1 MRRNRFQNKVATSN
15 FTLPV
20 AAFLTTLLWCAEGIY
35 TPDRIL
41 GWAVCGLTAYFW
53 VETNNAHS
61 LIRIR
66 SRLTP
71 AIYLW
76 MTGCI
81 FSLHPLQD
89 GLIVSCLMLASYYLL
104 FKSYQRTEAV
114 SPIFHSFLCLGIG
127 SLFFPQLLF
136 FAPFYL
142 WYATVYLRSL
152 TWRTFWAAMTGL
164 ILPYWF
170 MAGYFLYTED
180 FSRFIGHFRELIL
193 FQPIHYENYR
203 NLDFLQISTI
213 GLVAVFTFIAAQHCI
228 RTSFNDKIRTRMF
241 LYLILTQELLIAL
254 FMGLQPVHFQV
265 LLGLLV
271 MNSAPILSHYFA
283 LTGSRF
289 TRAVFVLFPF
299 MFAALSFLNV
309 WTQWLT
315 F

>member
-136 FAPFYL
+136 SAPFYL

-164 ILPYWF
+164 ILPYWL

-213 GLVAVFTFIAAQHCI
+213 GLGGGIYP
-228 RTSFNDKIRTRMF
+228 
-241 LYLILTQELLIAL
+241 L
-254 FMGLQPVHFQV
+254 
-265 LLGLLV
+265 
-271 MNSAPILSHYFA
+271 
-283 LTGSRF
+283 
-289 TRAVFVLFPF
+289 
-299 MFAALSFLNV
+299 
-309 WTQWLT
+309 
-315 F
+315 

>member
-170 MAGYFLYTED
+170 MA
-180 FSRFIGHFRELIL
+180 
-193 FQPIHYENYR
+193 
-203 NLDFLQISTI
+203 
-213 GLVAVFTFIAAQHCI
+213 
-228 RTSFNDKIRTRMF
+228 
-241 LYLILTQELLIAL
+241 
-254 FMGLQPVHFQV
+254 LQPVHFQV

-289 TRAVFVLFPF
+289 TRAVFMLFLF

>member
-1 MRRNRFQNKVATSN
+1 MRSNRFQNKVATSN

-35 TPDRIL
+35 TLYRLL
-41 GWAVCGLTAYFW
+41 GWGVCGLTAYFW

-71 AIYLW
+71 SIYLW

-81 FSLHPLQD
+81 FCLHPLQD
-89 GLIVSCLMLASYYLL
+89 GLIVSCLVLASYYLL
-104 FKSYQRTEAV
+104 FKSYQQTEAV

-142 WYATVYLRSL
+142 WYTAVYLRSL

-180 FSRFIGHFRELIL
+180 FGRFTGHFQELIL
-193 FQPIHYENYR
+193 FQPIYYENYR
-203 NLDFLQISTI
+203 NFDFLQISTI
-213 GLVAVFTFIAAQHCI
+213 GLVIAFTIIAALHGI
-228 RTSFNDKIRTRMF
+228 RTSFNDKIRTRKN
-241 LYLILTQELLIAL
+241 L
-254 FMGLQPVHFQV
+254 
-265 LLGLLV
+265 
-271 MNSAPILSHYFA
+271 
-283 LTGSRF
+283 
-289 TRAVFVLFPF
+289 
-299 MFAALSFLNV
+299 
-309 WTQWLT
+309 
-315 F
+315 

>member
-136 FAPFYL
+136 FPVLSLVRHSLPPFADMAYVL
-142 WYATVYLRSL
+142 GGHD
-152 TWRTFWAAMTGL
+152 GL
-164 ILPYWF
+164 DSPLLVHGRIFP
-170 MAGYFLYTED
+170 LYG
-180 FSRFIGHFRELIL
+180 R
-193 FQPIHYENYR
+193 
-203 NLDFLQISTI
+203 
-213 GLVAVFTFIAAQHCI
+213 
-228 RTSFNDKIRTRMF
+228 
-241 LYLILTQELLIAL
+241 
-254 FMGLQPVHFQV
+254 LQPVHR
-265 LLGLLV
+265 
-271 MNSAPILSHYFA
+271 
-283 LTGSRF
+283 T
-289 TRAVFVLFPF
+289 FPGTHP
-299 MFAALSFLNV
+299 LPTDTL
-309 WTQWLT
+309 
-315 F
+315 

>member
-170 MAGYFLYTED
+170 MAG
-180 FSRFIGHFRELIL
+180 
-193 FQPIHYENYR
+193 
-203 NLDFLQISTI
+203 
-213 GLVAVFTFIAAQHCI
+213 
-228 RTSFNDKIRTRMF
+228 
-241 LYLILTQELLIAL
+241 
-254 FMGLQPVHFQV
+254 
-265 LLGLLV
+265 
-271 MNSAPILSHYFA
+271 
-283 LTGSRF
+283 
-289 TRAVFVLFPF
+289 
-299 MFAALSFLNV
+299 
-309 WTQWLT
+309 
-315 F
+315 

>member
-1 MRRNRFQNKVATSN
+1 
-15 FTLPV
+15 
-20 AAFLTTLLWCAEGIY
+20 
-35 TPDRIL
+35 
-41 GWAVCGLTAYFW
+41 
-53 VETNNAHS
+53 
-61 LIRIR
+61 
-66 SRLTP
+66 
-71 AIYLW
+71 
-76 MTGCI
+76 
-81 FSLHPLQD
+81 
-89 GLIVSCLMLASYYLL
+89 
-104 FKSYQRTEAV
+104 
-114 SPIFHSFLCLGIG
+114 
-127 SLFFPQLLF
+127 
-136 FAPFYL
+136 
-142 WYATVYLRSL
+142 
-152 TWRTFWAAMTGL
+152 MTGL

-180 FSRFIGHFRELIL
+180 FIRFIGHFRELIL

-241 LYLILTQELLIAL
+241 LYLTLTQELLIAL
-254 FMGLQPVHFQV
+254 FMALQPVHFQV

-289 TRAVFVLFPF
+289 TRAVFVLFLF